1 MKSIWKKKWF
11 WVLVLIVAYGGY
23 RYYKNVTTPPNY
35 ETVTVT
41 RGTVNQTV
49 SVSST
54 LVANTPIRLNFQ
66 QSGRVKDIAIVTGKT
81 VSAGE
86 MIAHLDVADLNAAVA
101 QARANLDQAEA
112 NAGLNDESLRERR
125 KSVDDAKSYFNAVN
139 DAQDQAVDAAD
150 SAYKNASDYE
160 SDAQNYYDQVVSEKG
175 AGSTEAKSAKMTLT
189 AASNTRKAADEA
201 RDTARRNRD
210 VSVQSAEN
218 VWNAEK
224 QKLKTFESASQLQSV
239 DSAVAA
245 ARAGYDRALVDLDQA
260 TLKAPIAGTITKINY
275 KKGEVV
281 GMTGDAF
288 GELLSM
294 DFVLE
299 AKVPESDIAKVKLGQ
314 QAVVSFDAFP
324 SGDTLNAEIIDIDP
338 ASTVIQDVVYY
349 KIKLRVKE
357 NDPRLKAGMSADV
370 DIHITEAND
379 ALWLPRRAI
388 KKDGTQGYVE
398 KLNADKKTLDKFTVT
413 TGLRGDD
420 SQVEIKQGVSE
431 GDVIVIGLAS

>member
-1 MKSIWKKKWF
+1 
-11 WVLVLIVAYGGY
+11 LVLIVAYGGY

-66 QSGRVKDIAIVTGKT
+66 QSGRVKDILTATGKA
-81 VSAGE
+81 VSTGE
-86 MIAHLDVADLNAAVA
+86 VIAHLDVADLNAAVA
-101 QARANLDQAEA
+101 QAQANLDQAEA
-112 NAGLNDESLRERR
+112 SAGLNDESLRERR
-125 KSVDDAKSYFNAVN
+125 KSLDSAKNYSSAVN
-139 DAQDQAVDAAD
+139 DAQNQAVDAAD
-150 SAYKNASDYE
+150 SAYKSASNYE
-160 SDAQNYYDQVVSEKG
+160 SDVQSYYDQVVSDKG

-210 VSVQSAEN
+210 VAIQLAEN
-218 VWNAEK
+218 SWNAEK
-224 QKLKTFESASQLQSV
+224 QKLKTLESASQSQSV
-239 DSAVAA
+239 DSTVAA
-245 ARAGYDRALVDLDQA
+245 ARAGYDRALANLEQA
-260 TLKAPIAGTITKINY
+260 TLKVPIAGTITKINY
-275 KKGEVV
+275 KKGEVI
-281 GMTGDAF
+281 GMTGEAF
-288 GELLSM
+288 GELLSL

-314 QAVVSFDAFP
+314 QAGVLFDAFP
-324 SGDTLNAEIIDIDP
+324 SGDTLHAEIIDVDP

-370 DIHITEAND
+370 DIHITEANN
-379 ALWLPRRAI
+379 ALWLPSRAI
-388 KKDGTQGYVE
+388 KKDGTREYVE

-420 SQVEIKQGVSE
+420 SQVEIKQGVNE
-431 GDVIVIGLAS
+431 GDTAVIGLAQ